1 MINLAVHSAIIM
13 RKESCK
19 RWAANTAL
27 KFIEMFHI
35 HLHVILQSH
44 ISLHCWSKVFAHF
57 NVCLAVG
64 FPITRLSVYKFMS
77 IIGKCVMQNRR
88 LSGSPHFAVFG
99 KKNPALVVI
108 WQYMSP
114 KVVDILLILHNYT
127 ILHISWMFPFLL
139 FFWFLKYSEHF
150 LFSFWKTSFLGWFQ
164 YLTA

>member
-35 HLHVILQSH
+35 HLHVILESH

-88 LSGSPHFAVFG
+88 LSGNPHFAVFG
-99 KKNPALVVI
+99 KKKSCFSSNMAIYV
-108 WQYMSP
+108 P
-114 KVVDILLILHNYT
+114 KSCWHFA
-127 ILHISWMFPFLL
+127 HFPQLYNFA
-139 FFWFLKYSEHF
+139 Y
-150 LFSFWKTSFLGWFQ
+150 
-164 YLTA
+164 